1 MQNSGEL
8 QMICFSAYSRLAV
21 RAVSYIRDRKNQ
33 PIIARSPL
41 LGIQISIIE
50 IKNWKYFYKLRGFAI
65 LRPRKRTF
73 SPASKK
79 IDYTVRMG

>member
-41 LGIQISIIE
+41 LGIQISITE
-50 IKNWKYFYKLRGFAI
+50 IKN
-65 LRPRKRTF
+65 
-73 SPASKK
+73 
-79 IDYTVRMG
+79 